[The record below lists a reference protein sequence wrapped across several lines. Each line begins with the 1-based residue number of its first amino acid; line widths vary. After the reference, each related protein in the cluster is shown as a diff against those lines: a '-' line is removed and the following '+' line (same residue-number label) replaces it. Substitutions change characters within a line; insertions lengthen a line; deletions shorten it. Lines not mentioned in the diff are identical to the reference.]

1 MVDIDRRLLPITREL
16 TTDFRAVVI
25 NGPRQAGKSTLVRQL
40 QNGRG
45 PLVSL
50 DDLTSLSVALTDP
63 VGFLAGLPRHIAID
77 EFQRGGDALLLSLK
91 RRLDEDRARGQYVLA
106 GSTRFLT
113 TRRLSETLT
122 GRIAIAELLPLSAG
136 EIRSSRTGAHAGS
149 FIDDVF
155 MESPVDQLLART
167 PDRLTRADHAEMI
180 AVGGFPEVV
189 LGPTTDRFR
198 RTWGRSYIET
208 VTALTNVEQVA
219 EIRRPAL
226 VGDLLRQMA
235 ARSAQEIVVSDLAR
249 ELRIDE
255 GTVRTYLDTL
265 ETLYLI
271 RMVPAW
277 STSHTNRAKKRS
289 VGHVLDTSLACFI
302 LGVTS
307 KQLASV
313 DSRWF
318 GPLLESFV
326 VGELVKQLGWSETDA
341 RILQYRDRDQR
352 EVDVLLEQGNKVV
365 AIEVKAT
372 ATPTVSHARHMAAIR
387 DRVGTLFHLGIVL
400 HTGSSAVSIGDRLV
414 ALPVSAL
421 WSV

>member
-1 MVDIDRRLLPITREL
+1 
-16 TTDFRAVVI
+16 
-25 NGPRQAGKSTLVRQL
+25 
-40 QNGRG
+40 
-45 PLVSL
+45 
-50 DDLTSLSVALTDP
+50 
-63 VGFLAGLPRHIAID
+63 
-77 EFQRGGDALLLSLK
+77 
-91 RRLDEDRARGQYVLA
+91 
-106 GSTRFLT
+106 
-113 TRRLSETLT
+113 
-122 GRIAIAELLPLSAG
+122 
-136 EIRSSRTGAHAGS
+136 
-149 FIDDVF
+149 
-155 MESPVDQLLART
+155 
-167 PDRLTRADHAEMI
+167 MI
-180 AVGGFPEVV
+180 ALGGFPEVV

-235 ARSAQEIVVSDLAR
+235 ARTAQEIVVSDLAR
-249 ELRIDE
+249 ELQIDE
-255 GTVRTYLDTL
+255 GTVRTYLDII

-277 STSHTNRAKKRS
+277 STSQTNRAKKRP
-289 VGHVLDTSLACFI
+289 VGHLLDTSLACVI

-307 KQLASV
+307 AQLASV

-326 VGELVKQLGWSETDA
+326 VGELAKHLGWSETDA
-341 RILQYRDRDQR
+341 RLLQYRDRDQR
-352 EVDVLLEQGNKVV
+352 EVDVMLEQGNRVV

-387 DRVGTLFHLGIVL
+387 NRVGTRFHLGIVL
-400 HTGSSAVSIGDRLV
+400 HTGRAAVSIGDRLV

-421 WSV
+421 WGV